1 MRRRKFLAVVS
12 GAAATWPLAAR
23 AQLAPRRIGIFMG
36 LPESDPEAQGYVAA
50 FRDSLR
56 KLGWMDGRN
65 IRIDTR
71 WATIADAEALRRSA
85 KELVALEPDLI
96 LSNTTFTTT
105 TLLQQT
111 RTIPLI
117 FTMVTDP
124 IGNGFVASF
133 PRPGGNVTGFVVM
146 EPAIASKWVELLKEI
161 APRVNKAT
169 VLFHPASTYAEN
181 YLAAAQAAGRAF
193 GIEVIA
199 APVRNKFELEA
210 AVSARAREPNGGF
223 IVVPDGFTDPHRVE
237 ITSLAARH
245 RLPAVYGYRFFA
257 ALGGLLS
264 YGINLTD
271 NFSRAATYADRIL
284 RSEKPAD
291 LPVQAP
297 NKYMLTINLK
307 TAKELGLD
315 VPLLLQQLADEVIE

>member
-1 MRRRKFLAVVS
+1 
-12 GAAATWPLAAR
+12 
-23 AQLAPRRIGIFMG
+23 
-36 LPESDPEAQGYVAA
+36 
-50 FRDSLR
+50 
-56 KLGWMDGRN
+56 MDGRN
-65 IRIDTR
+65 VRIDIR
-71 WATIADAEALRRSA
+71 WATITDADTLQRSA

-105 TLLQQT
+105 ALLQRT

-124 IGNGFVASF
+124 IGNGFVANF

-146 EPAIASKWVELLKEI
+146 EPMIASKWVESLKEI
-161 APRVNKAT
+161 APRVNKAA

-181 YLAAAQAAGRAF
+181 YFAAAQAAGRAF
-193 GIEVIA
+193 GVEVIA
-199 APVRNKFELEA
+199 APIRNNSELESAIA
-210 AVSARAREPNGGF
+210 AQARGPNGGF

-237 ITSLAARH
+237 ITSLAAHH

-284 RSEKPAD
+284 RGERPTD

-297 NKYMLTINLK
+297 SKYMLTINLK

-315 VPLLLQQLADEVIE
+315 VPLLLQQRADEVIE

>member
-1 MRRRKFLAVVS
+1 M
-12 GAAATWPLAAR
+12 
-23 AQLAPRRIGIFMG
+23 RRIGIFMG
-36 LPESDPEAQGYVAA
+36 LPESDPETQEYIAA

-65 IRIDTR
+65 VRIDTR
-71 WATIADAEALRRSA
+71 WATLADADALQRSA
-85 KELVALEPDLI
+85 REIVALGPDVI
-96 LSNTTFTTT
+96 LSNTTYTTIA
-105 TLLQQT
+105 LLRQT
-111 RTIPLI
+111 RAIPII

-146 EPAIASKWVELLKEI
+146 EPVIAGKWVGLLKEI
-161 APRVNKAT
+161 APRVNHAA

-181 YLAAAQAAGRAF
+181 YFSSAKAAGRVF
-193 GIEVIA
+193 GMEVIA
-199 APVRNKFELEA
+199 APVQNQSELESAMA
-210 AVSARAREPNGGF
+210 AQARQPNGGF
-223 IVVPDGFTDPHRVE
+223 IVVPDGFTDPHRGE

-271 NFSRAATYADRIL
+271 NFPRAATYADRIL
-284 RSEKPAD
+284 RGEKPPD

-297 NKYMLTINLK
+297 DKYMLTINLK
-307 TAKELGLD
+307 TAKELDLD
-315 VPLLLQQLADEVIE
+315 VPFLLQQRADEVIE